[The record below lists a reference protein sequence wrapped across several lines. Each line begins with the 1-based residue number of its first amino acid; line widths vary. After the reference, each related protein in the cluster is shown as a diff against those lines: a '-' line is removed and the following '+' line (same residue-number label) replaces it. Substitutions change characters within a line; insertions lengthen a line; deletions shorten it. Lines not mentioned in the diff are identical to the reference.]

1 MTSSDH
7 VLPPGTPAGAASR
20 LLPVWCT
27 HGTRW
32 EPEQAGYRPTVIDDA
47 HPDLVC
53 RSVGAIPEPCQPT
66 YGYDP
71 KDPR

>member
-1 MTSSDH
+1 MTAEQ
-7 VLPPGTPAGAASR
+7 VPGAPYGDELASR
-20 LLPVWCT
+20 LLPVWCSC
-27 HGTRW
+27 GVRW

-47 HPDLVC
+47 HPDLVV
-53 RSVGAIPEPCQPT
+53 REVGAIPETCSPI